1 MSLLGMKDVCVGF
14 SGPLLLDNVTTQIER
29 GERVALLGR
38 NGSGKTTLLRLM
50 NGDIVPDA
58 GTISRKQG
66 LTTALLTQEI
76 PQQAA
81 GVIYDIV
88 TEGLGKSKHLLS
100 RYHQISSQL
109 AEKGDKTQ
117 MAELDRLQQALD
129 AVEGWERHRRVEN
142 IISHMRLNPDAE
154 FDRLSAGLKRRV
166 LLARALVSE
175 PDILL
180 LDEPTNHMDIEVIF
194 LMEELLA
201 GYTGTFIMVTHD
213 RVLVQKLA
221 RRILEIDRGRLS
233 SWSCDYKTFLERK
246 AAFLESEQEQWA
258 RFDKKLVREETWIR
272 QGIKARRTRN
282 EGRVT
287 KLTKMRESRRQR
299 REQIGAVRLRTPEAK
314 ISGNLVIEAK
324 GVSFSYDDRPLI
336 DNFSCMIM
344 RGDRVGIIGPNGSG
358 KTTLLRLLLSE
369 LTPRRGSMRHGTNL
383 QIVYFDQL
391 RAQLDEEK
399 TVQQNVAGGNDL
411 VSINGR
417 QCHIIGYL
425 QNFLF
430 TPERSRT
437 QVKLISGGERNR
449 LLLARLFTQ
458 PINLLVMDEPTNDL
472 DIETLEL
479 LEELLL
485 DFSGTLLLVSH
496 DRAFLNNVV
505 TSNLVLEGEG
515 VVNEYI
521 GGYDDWLTQLQVSK
535 PDSKEKV
542 NRKEEKQRK
551 QSSRPRKLTFK
562 EEREL
567 ETLPQHIEA
576 LEKEQQQLFAAMADP
591 DFFKQEGSTIVK
603 AKNRLAVVG
612 KELEAAY
619 ERWQTLE
626 EIKTSRTD

>member
-1 MSLLGMKDVCVGF
+1 MSLLGLKDVCVGF
-14 SGPLLLDNVTTQIER
+14 GGRLLLDKVNVQIEH

-88 TEGLGKSKHLLS
+88 TEGSGKCKKLLS
-100 RYHQISSQL
+100 SYHYVSSQL
-109 AEKGDKTQ
+109 TEKGDKTQ

-129 AVEGWERHRRVEN
+129 AAGGWEMHRRVEN
-142 IISHMRLNPDAE
+142 IISHMRLDPDVE
-154 FDRLSAGLKRRV
+154 FDTLSAGLKRRV

-175 PDILL
+175 PGILL
-180 LDEPTNHMDIEVIF
+180 LDEPTNHMDIEVISM
-194 LMEELLA
+194 LEELLA
-201 GYTGTFIMVTHD
+201 DYTGTFIMVTQD
-213 RVLVQKLA
+213 RLLVQKLA

-233 SWSCDYKTFLERK
+233 SWYCDYKTFLERK
-246 AAFLESEQEQWA
+246 AAFIESEQGQWA
-258 RFDKKLVREETWIR
+258 RFDKKLAKEEAWIR

-287 KLTKMRESRRQR
+287 KLMTMREVRRQR
-299 REQIGAVRLRTPEAK
+299 RDQIGAVRLRTPEAK
-314 ISGNLVIEAK
+314 ISGNQVISAK
-324 GVSFSYDDRPLI
+324 GVSFSYDERPLI
-336 DNFSCMIM
+336 DNFTCTIM

-358 KTTLLRLLLSE
+358 KTTLLRILLSK
-369 LTPRRGSMRHGTNL
+369 LTPRSGSVRHGTNL
-383 QIVYFDQL
+383 QIIYFDQL

-417 QCHIIGYL
+417 QHHIIGYL
-425 QNFLF
+425 QDFLF

-458 PINLLVMDEPTNDL
+458 PANLLIMDEPTNDL

-485 DFSGTLLLVSH
+485 DFRGTLLLVSH

-521 GGYDDWLTQLQVSK
+521 GGYDDWLTQSRVSK
-535 PDSKEKV
+535 PERKEKT
-542 NRKEEKQRK
+542 NHKEEKQRK
-551 QSSRPRKLTFK
+551 QSSRSRKLTFN

-567 ETLPQHIEA
+567 QTLPQLIES
-576 LEKEQQQLFAAMADP
+576 LEKEQRQLFEAMADP
-591 DFFKQEGSTIVK
+591 DFFKQDGSTIAE
-603 AKNRLAVVG
+603 AKDRLTVVE
-612 KELEAAY
+612 KDLEAAY

-626 EIKTSRTD
+626 EVKTSHTT

>member
-14 SGPLLLDNVTTQIER
+14 GGPLLLDKVNVQIEH
-29 GERVALLGR
+29 GERVTLLGR

-58 GTISRKQG
+58 GNMSRKQG

-88 TEGLGKSKHLLS
+88 TEGSGKCKQLLS
-100 RYHQISSQL
+100 RYHYVSGQL

-129 AVEGWERHRRVEN
+129 AAGGWEMHRRVEN
-142 IISHMRLNPDAE
+142 IISHMRLDPDVE
-154 FDRLSAGLKRRV
+154 FDTLSAGLKRRV

-180 LDEPTNHMDIEVIF
+180 LDEPTNHMDIEIISM
-194 LMEELLA
+194 LKKLLTD
-201 GYTGTFIMVTHD
+201 YTGTFIMMTHD
-213 RVLVQKLA
+213 RVLVRKLA
-221 RRILEIDRGRLS
+221 RRILEIDRKRLS

-246 AAFLESEQEQWA
+246 AALLESEQDQWT
-258 RFDKKLVREETWIR
+258 RFDKKLAKEETWIR

-287 KLTKMRESRRQR
+287 KLMKMREVRRQR
-299 REQIGAVRLRTPEAK
+299 RAQISAVRLLTPEAK

-324 GVSFSYDDRPLI
+324 GVSFSYDERPLI
-336 DNFSCMIM
+336 DNFTCTLM
-344 RGDRVGIIGPNGSG
+344 RGDRIGIIGPNGSG

-369 LTPRRGSMRHGTNL
+369 LTPQSGSVRHGTNL

-399 TVQQNVAGGNDL
+399 TVQQNVAAGNDL
-411 VSINGR
+411 VSINGMQR
-417 QCHIIGYL
+417 HIVGYL
-425 QNFLF
+425 QDFLF
-430 TPERSRT
+430 TPERART

-458 PINLLVMDEPTNDL
+458 PANLLIMDEPTNDL

-485 DFSGTLLLVSH
+485 DFGGTLLLVSH
-496 DRAFLNNVV
+496 DRVFLNNVV
-505 TSNLVLEGEG
+505 ISNLVLEGEG
-515 VVNEYI
+515 VVSEYI
-521 GGYDDWLTQLQVSK
+521 GGYDDWLSQRQVSGPGRK
-535 PDSKEKV
+535 DKG
-542 NRKEEKQRK
+542 NHKEEKQRK
-551 QSSRPRKLTFK
+551 QSARSRKLTFN

-576 LEKEQQQLFAAMADP
+576 LEKEQQQLFEAMADP
-591 DFFKQEGSTIVK
+591 DFFKQDGNTIVRVK
-603 AKNRLAVVG
+603 DRLMVVE
-612 KELEAAY
+612 KELGAAY
-619 ERWQTLE
+619 ERWQILE
-626 EIKTSRTD
+626 EIKTAQAN